1 MSAYHRFTACCL
13 DAAACLPQ
21 FFANFQLWLGF
32 QTLPFGLVSQQ
43 QKTKKGCYLCRICLN
58 FAGPTTHCLNGL
70 RRCGGFFDPEG
81 KRPQLE
87 KLETRVADPNFWNDQ
102 EQAQKVLKERRR
114 LADAIELAAFYDRES
129 ADLEV
134 LFEFAEADPDSL
146 AELAARLKALQAKV
160 EATEVQMLLS
170 GPDDA
175 NNAIVRIQSG
185 AGGTDAQDWAEM
197 LLRMYLRWC
206 ERRGFKTSILDVQ
219 PGKEAGI
226 TSAEFMVEGDYA
238 YGLLSCESGVHRLV
252 RISPFSS
259 AGTRETS
266 FASIFVTP
274 EVEDDIEIEIN
285 EKDLRIDTYRSS
297 GAGGQHVNVT
307 DSAIRITHLPTGIV
321 VSCQNQRSQHQN
333 REMAMKVL
341 KSRLYELELERR
353 RAENAK
359 LEATK
364 RDISFGSQIRS
375 YVLHPYRLVKDT
387 RTKLERSDVE
397 NVLDGDLDDFIKEY
411 LVAKNR
417 QPEGVLVASNDT

>member
-1 MSAYHRFTACCL
+1 METVEA
-13 DAAACLPQ
+13 
-21 FFANFQLWLGF
+21 
-32 QTLPFGLVSQQ
+32 
-43 QKTKKGCYLCRICLN
+43 RI
-58 FAGPTTHCLNGL
+58 AQP
-70 RRCGGFFDPEG
+70 D
-81 KRPQLE
+81 
-87 KLETRVADPNFWNDQ
+87 FWNDQ
-102 EQAQKVLKERRR
+102 EQAQKILKERRR
-114 LADAIELAAFYDRES
+114 LAQAIETATFYDREI

-134 LFEFAEADPDSL
+134 LFEFAEADPASL
-146 AELAARLKALQAKV
+146 AELEQRLRALQQKV
-160 EATEVQMLLS
+160 EADETQMLLS
-170 GPDDA
+170 GPNDA

-206 ERRGFKTSILDVQ
+206 ERRGFKTSLLDVQ

-226 TSAEFMVEGDYA
+226 TSAEFTVEGDYA

-333 REMAMKVL
+333 REVAMKVL

-353 RAENAK
+353 RAESAK
-359 LEATK
+359 LEAAK
-364 RDISFGSQIRS
+364 RDISFGSQIRN

-387 RTKLERSDVE
+387 RTKLERSDVDS
-397 NVLDGDLDDFIKEY
+397 VLDGDLDDFIKEY
-411 LVAKNR
+411 LVARSR
-417 QPEGVLVASNDT
+417 QPDGVLMAGDDE

>member
-1 MSAYHRFTACCL
+1 MSDTLELR
-13 DAAACLPQ
+13 
-21 FFANFQLWLGF
+21 
-32 QTLPFGLVSQQ
+32 QTYEVLLER
-43 QKTKKGCYLCRICLN
+43 L
-58 FAGPTTHCLNGL
+58 THL
-70 RRCGGFFDPEG
+70 RGFFDPEG
-81 KRPQLE
+81 KRPRLDAIE
-87 KLETRVADPNFWNDQ
+87 ARIAEPDFWNNQ
-102 EQAQKVLKERRR
+102 EQAQNILKERRR
-114 LADAIELAAFYDRES
+114 LAEAIETTAFYARES

-134 LFEFAEADPDSL
+134 LFEFAEADPGSL
-146 AELAARLKALQAKV
+146 AELKQRLHLLQKKV
-160 EATEVQMLLS
+160 EADEVQMLLS
-170 GPDDA
+170 GPNDV

-206 ERRGFKTSILDVQ
+206 ERRGFKTSLLDVQ

-226 TSAEFMVEGDYA
+226 TSAEFTVEGDYA

-259 AGTRETS
+259 SGTRETS

-274 EVEDDIEIEIN
+274 EIEDDIKIEIN

-333 REMAMKVL
+333 REVAMKVL

-353 RAENAK
+353 QAENAK
-359 LEATK
+359 LEAAK
-364 RDISFGSQIRS
+364 RDISFGSQIRN

-387 RTKLERSDVE
+387 RTKVERSDVD
-397 NVLDGDLDDFIKEY
+397 NVLDGDLDAFIKEY
-411 LVAKNR
+411 LVARSR
-417 QPEGVLVASNDT
+417 QPEGVLVSNDDE